1 MAFSGTV
8 QLREG
13 SLAALMPLVPRA
25 RAGRGAGGLDPG
37 GGGEL
42 GLQQLTSSNDICCQ
56 DRGPV

>member
-1 MAFSGTV
+1 MK
-8 QLREG
+8 LREG
-13 SLAALMPLVPRA
+13 LLAALMPLVARA

-42 GLQQLTSSNDICCQ
+42 GLQQLTCCNDTCCR

>member
-8 QLREG
+8 QLHEG
-13 SLAALMPLVPRA
+13 LLAALMPLVPRA

-42 GLQQLTSSNDICCQ
+42 GLQQLTFCCR